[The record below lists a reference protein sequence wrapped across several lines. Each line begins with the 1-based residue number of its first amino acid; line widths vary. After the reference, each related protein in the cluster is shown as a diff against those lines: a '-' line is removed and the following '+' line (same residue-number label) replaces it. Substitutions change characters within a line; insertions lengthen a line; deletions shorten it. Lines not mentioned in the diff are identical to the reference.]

1 MSSEHRASVGDA
13 ATVSVIVEV
22 EPTVA
27 FDVFTREI
35 DQWWR
40 RGPAFRGLPDG
51 AMLLE
56 PHIGGRLLE
65 GRASSSSTPWL
76 ERGRVTVWE
85 PPVRLTLTWR
95 SGNFAPDEQTE
106 VDVRFEAVAAG
117 TRVTV
122 RHSGWASLRPD
133 HPARHGKT
141 GPAMSHEVGAW
152 WGALC
157 TALREYLHGRR

>member
-1 MSSEHRASVGDA
+1 MTSERPPSVGDA

-27 FDVFTREI
+27 FEVFTREI

-40 RGPAFRGLPDG
+40 RGRAFRGPSNG
-51 AMLLE
+51 AMFLE
-56 PHIGGRLLE
+56 PHVGGRLLE
-65 GRASSSSTPWL
+65 GHAPDSPTPWL

-85 PPVRLTLTWR
+85 PPTRLTLTWR
-95 SGNFAPDEQTE
+95 SGNFAPGEDTE
-106 VDVRFEAVAAG
+106 VDVRFEPVG
-117 TRVTV
+117 ESTRVTV
-122 RHSGWASLRPD
+122 RHSGWAALRPD

-141 GPAMSHEVGAW
+141 GAAMSHEVGAW
-152 WGALC
+152 WGALF